1 LRLLVTG
8 DPERLDD
15 LRAATGPV
23 VRDFG
28 PRDVIIAGFGNSG
41 QAAYDI
47 LAETNTQLTILD
59 IDESKG
65 VDVVG
70 DARLPSTLTAAGIEE
85 ASALLLTLADDTT
98 AIFATLIAR
107 ELNPSI
113 EIAVRANE
121 SGDIERLYRAGADSV
136 ESLARI
142 SGRMLTATVFEDE
155 EVLAYDKQVRVV
167 RLPAPG
173 LAGQT
178 LVDAAV
184 RTETGCTVVA
194 VARED
199 GLQSNLDPAAF
210 VFEADD
216 EVVIAGTDEH
226 ITAFERRFGDGE
238 R

>member
-1 LRLLVTG
+1 
-8 DPERLDD
+8 
-15 LRAATGPV
+15 
-23 VRDFG
+23 
-28 PRDVIIAGFGNSG
+28 
-41 QAAYDI
+41 
-47 LAETNTQLTILD
+47 
-59 IDESKG
+59 
-65 VDVVG
+65 
-70 DARLPSTLTAAGIEE
+70 
-85 ASALLLTLADDTT
+85 
-98 AIFATLIAR
+98 
-107 ELNPSI
+107 
-113 EIAVRANE
+113 
-121 SGDIERLYRAGADSV
+121 
-136 ESLARI
+136 
-142 SGRMLTATVFEDE
+142 MLTATVFEDE

-226 ITAFERRFGDGE
+226 ITAFERQFGDGE